1 MGIRLTALLCVT
13 ALGCGK
19 APRPAESVAP
29 PPSPVASTPSLKT
42 LIVADLT
49 PPETRPV
56 DLEGA
61 SDKALRAALIRE
73 GRFRSALSDDAQACA
88 IEVKTF
94 YGLMVNGE
102 LRPDGGRGEARLVM
116 EAEAHCPT
124 GERSAGEIETYRV
137 TVQDERAFSSEEG
150 AGALDGP
157 AALRSLVAP
166 LSEQLSATVYGQVT
180 VRHAEDADVVAAL
193 GDGQPVG
200 VLMEAAAEAGERKL
214 TGAVPRLVALTEHDD
229 EVVSL
234 RAGAALGLIGED
246 VDGVISA
253 LARMTEGPDQERH
266 LIAVHA
272 MGDIGGPRAAR
283 YLDTLAVGHPTPG
296 IREAARE
303 ASRRAKRGDTNADT
317 ADRSGHD
324 APPSEPQP
332 GAE

>member
-1 MGIRLTALLCVT
+1 M
-13 ALGCGK
+13 LGCGK
-19 APRPAESVAP
+19 APSPVAPEAP
-29 PPSPVASTPSLKT
+29 PPPPPPAEAAASAPSLKT

-56 DLEGA
+56 DLEGEA
-61 SDKALRAALIRE
+61 DKALRAALIRE
-73 GRFRSALSDDAQACA
+73 GRFQSALSDDALACA

-102 LRPDGGRGEARLVM
+102 LRPDGDQGEARLVM

-124 GERSAGEIETYRV
+124 GTRSAGEVETYRV
-137 TVQDERAFSSEEG
+137 TVQDDRVFSNEVGGE
-150 AGALDGP
+150 ALDGP
-157 AALRSLVAP
+157 AALRALVVP
-166 LSEQLSATVYGQVT
+166 LSERLSTTVYGQVT
-180 VRHAEDADVVAAL
+180 VRHAPDDAVIAAL
-193 GDGQPVG
+193 GGGQPVG

-214 TGAVPRLVALTEHDD
+214 TDAVPRLVALTEHAD

-234 RAGAALGLIGED
+234 RAGAALGLVGAD
-246 VDGVISA
+246 GDGVISA
-253 LARMTEGPDQERH
+253 LARMTEGPDRERH

-283 YLDTLAVGHPTPG
+283 YLDTLAVGHPSPG